1 MSSKGGDSKVTFGNI
16 STDYDF
22 SNLFGGGNVFNLGA
36 GSSNTSVVT
45 SSTDLSSLFKDSSTN
60 KDTTEFGNVQA
71 DIGASVGV
79 GVGGGSGSAGAV
91 DKTSSYTSSESM
103 SGNSEG
109 GITSKLPIIGGIL
122 AVAIVL
128 IMMIFKKRKK

>member
-1 MSSKGGDSKVTFGNI
+1 MPSKGGDTTNNFGNVN
-16 STDYDF
+16 TDFNF

-36 GSSNTSVVT
+36 GSSNTSVIT
-45 SSTDLSSLFKDSSTN
+45 SSTDLSSFFEDSSTK
-60 KDTTEFGNVQA
+60 KDSTEFGNIQA

-91 DKTSSYTSSESM
+91 DKTSSYTSSETM
-103 SGNSEG
+103 SGSSNG

-122 AVAIVL
+122 AIVIVL
-128 IMMIFKKRKK
+128 IMMIFKRRK

>member
-1 MSSKGGDSKVTFGNI
+1 MSSKGGDTTNNFGNVN
-16 STDYDF
+16 TDFNF

-36 GSSNTSVVT
+36 GSSNTSVIT
-45 SSTDLSSLFKDSSTN
+45 SSTDLSSFFEDSSTK
-60 KDTTEFGNVQA
+60 KDSTEFGNIQA

-91 DKTSSYTSSESM
+91 DKTSSYTSSETMNGS
-103 SGNSEG
+103 SKG

-122 AVAIVL
+122 AIAIVL
-128 IMMIFKKRKK
+128 IMMIFKKRK